1 MCQNSDIVRCMNNR
15 DESSLTI
22 VKLIAKDVRC
32 HQKDEDIYMII
43 VKIRM
48 EKEERSL
55 SSNEMI
61 DISLWKEL

>member
-1 MCQNSDIVRCMNNR
+1 MNNR

-61 DISLWKEL
+61 DISL